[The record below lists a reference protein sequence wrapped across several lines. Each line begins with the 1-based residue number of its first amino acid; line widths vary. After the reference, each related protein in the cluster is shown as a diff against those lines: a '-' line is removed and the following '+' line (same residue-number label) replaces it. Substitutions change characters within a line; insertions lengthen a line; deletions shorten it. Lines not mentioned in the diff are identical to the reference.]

1 MLTNN
6 RSLELMADSE
16 AVAERWVEVLESIAN
31 QVRGARARAMCM
43 LSRAG
48 TRARIP
54 NEQVGGAQVE
64 GSPSQPHP
72 TLLTLPN
79 EQVPKSMKA
88 PDAPPD
94 EWNEELDDEADA
106 EEAPPP
112 PVRRNTSGQILLRV
126 RALYDYEAV
135 EADELTLH
143 AGVESLGLELK
154 P

>member
-1 MLTNN
+1 
-6 RSLELMADSE
+6 
-16 AVAERWVEVLESIAN
+16 
-31 QVRGARARAMCM
+31 
-43 LSRAG
+43 
-48 TRARIP
+48 
-54 NEQVGGAQVE
+54 
-64 GSPSQPHP
+64 
-72 TLLTLPN
+72 
-79 EQVPKSMKA
+79 MKA